1 MKQII
6 TGAAFVICSIA
17 LFITYLYLIYMPYSG
32 PNADDPEPSMG
43 SAMIVVG
50 AFFMGFA
57 GGLTILRGLRD
68 KRMNQLGD

>member
-6 TGAAFVICSIA
+6 TGTIFVICSIV
-17 LFITYLYLIYMPYSG
+17 LFATYLYLIFMPDSG
-32 PNADDPEPSMG
+32 SNADDPEPYMG